1 MGKKDIVCSKCG
13 GRGHYASECPSE
25 AGAQYQS
32 PAGSQK
38 GKDKGKDKGKGKKFQ
53 GTCSNCGAY
62 GHKRADCWK
71 RIAGVE
77 EYDLPS
83 VSGGGP
89 SIIPPSTA
97 APSLSGFDERIRSVK
112 SSIFAVRAFKVNE
125 PELILI
131 DSGADIHVCPLSFAG
146 GVDSHEP
153 VPLRDIGGKTLV
165 SHGRKGIGLDIGGS
179 LIVDFAVANV
189 ETAVLSVGQLSDK
202 EIDFQVMNGKGSL
215 VNRATG
221 RVTPL
226 VKFGKTYYLSR
237 ARSRIAAVGMAVNM
251 DVEPAVG
258 RDVPRGV
265 VHYFG
270 EGEHQRAEPAEGEH
284 QRAGPAEGEQQRAG
298 PAEGERQPAG
308 PAEGAEEK
316 VYPFVR
322 PSFWPRGLAPWDSV
336 KKMRDYLSGV
346 GAPIWGTKEIMWER
360 ILNMEKIA
368 RGERAFQKQYAE
380 ELQKRTDGQEAIV
393 PAQLVQPDE
402 PSEQERREHE
412 LTHVPSKPWCRWCQ
426 MGKSRQLPHRAIMV
440 QDREPGLPRIE
451 VDYGILKVSE
461 EDGRVEGPRAW
472 ATFLMAVHV
481 GTGMSLA
488 VPM

>member
-1 MGKKDIVCSKCG
+1 MGWRALLNEMEPVDRNRGLVLLELLTSSDAWPKEGTFTDQLREFESRKELYEQAAGKPFDQDFAMAVLVRNAPAEFQTQLRLDVNSQSTYASIRERIVSYEMARRPWDVTSTAYVTGKGAGSTHPAASDASTAAPMDIGAVKGKGKEKGKFKKGGKPQWTSQWQPNPKKGIVCSKCG
-13 GRGHYASECPSE
+13 GRGHYATECPSE
-25 AGAQYQS
+25 AGGQYQS

-83 VSGGGP
+83 VSGGCP

-165 SHGRKGIGLDIGGS
+165 SHGRKGIGLDIGGP

-226 VKFGKTYYLSR
+226 VKFGKTFYLSR

-258 RDVPRGV
+258 RDVSMAV
-265 VHYFG
+265 NMVHYAG
-270 EGEHQRAEPAEGEH
+270 EGEHQRPEPAEGDH
-284 QRAGPAEGEQQRAG
+284 QRAEPTAQEVAHG
-298 PAEGERQPAG
+298 
-308 PAEGAEEK
+308 
-316 VYPFVR
+316 
-322 PSFWPRGLAPWDSV
+322 
-336 KKMRDYLSGV
+336 
-346 GAPIWGTKEIMWER
+346 GAPNPQR
-360 ILNMEKIA
+360 
-368 RGERAFQKQYAE
+368 
-380 ELQKRTDGQEAIV
+380 
-393 PAQLVQPDE
+393 
-402 PSEQERREHE
+402 H
-412 LTHVPSKPWCRWCQ
+412 
-426 MGKSRQLPHRAIMV
+426 
-440 QDREPGLPRIE
+440 
-451 VDYGILKVSE
+451 
-461 EDGRVEGPRAW
+461 
-472 ATFLMAVHV
+472 
-481 GTGMSLA
+481 
-488 VPM
+488 